1 MANRPVS
8 FAPTSLLTP
17 LSALVLVG
25 AVLLAVG
32 LRAHP
37 LVAGSGWLALVVA
50 FFAGVAEA
58 DGIPL
63 PRPGRLAILTMGC
76 WEIPL
81 AFTVRHRGRVFLFH
95 REDAAD
101 GGWADEYTIR
111 ERADDADPRWALP
124 IGDRDG
130 WSCCGQVPVASLC
143 FERHGRVSYV
153 SRRSLNQALATAGA

>member
-1 MANRPVS
+1 
-8 FAPTSLLTP
+8 
-17 LSALVLVG
+17 
-25 AVLLAVG
+25 
-32 LRAHP
+32 
-37 LVAGSGWLALVVA
+37 VVA